1 VTITPEV
8 ADATA
13 PVPFTLTPKAQAALM
28 PPADVHTWFGLSY
41 ANYLVLPR
49 TLLQSMPLWWQHRLT
64 AMLDDLDEAF
74 AHVPRAEAY
83 QVTAA
88 VEREVSDLTADEHTA
103 AGITAA
109 PRCYLDHDHGDGTD
123 CEPWMSWTD
132 SQGRDLDP
140 CERVLIPADDPV
152 PAYNR
157 GRTRVERAPG
167 FDGGDP
173 PPLPGVVDECQPFG
187 DSSEVDWL
195 RALLRAAPVARPWTA
210 GAFPP
215 VVCLCGSTRFH
226 DEFRRANLRLTLAGE
241 IVLSIGC
248 DTKSDADL
256 AATAELGDSPAA
268 VKARLD
274 ELHKRKI
281 DLADYVLV
289 LNVGG
294 YVGESTRSEIAYATA
309 RGKPV
314 RYLQPVTTG
323 ARAEEGRP
331 DA

>member
-8 ADATA
+8 TSATT
-13 PVPFTLTPKAQAALM
+13 PVPFTLTPKAHAALI
-28 PPADVHTWFGLSY
+28 PPADIHTWFGLSY

-49 TLLQSMPLWWQHRLT
+49 TLLQSMPLWWQHQLT
-64 AMLDDLDEAF
+64 AMLGDLDEAF
-74 AHVPRAEAY
+74 AHVPQAEAY

-88 VEREVSDLTADEHTA
+88 VEREVSDLTAGEHAA

-109 PRCYLDHDHGDGTD
+109 PRCYLDHDHEDGTD

-157 GRTRVERAPG
+157 GRTRIERAAG
-167 FDGGDP
+167 FDGDDP
-173 PPLPGVVDECQPFG
+173 PPLPGVADECQPFE
-187 DSSEVDWL
+187 DASEVDWL
-195 RALLRAAPVARPWTA
+195 RALLRAAPVTRPWTA
-210 GAFPP
+210 GPFPP
-215 VVCLCGSTRFH
+215 VVCLCGSTRFV
-226 DEFRRANLRLTLAGE
+226 DEFNRQRKELTERGQ
-241 IVLSIGC
+241 IVLSIEVVTTQAREH
-248 DTKSDADL
+248 DPQHAD
-256 AATAELGDSPAA
+256 PAL
-268 VKARLD
+268 KARLD

-294 YVGESTRSEIAYATA
+294 YIGESTRSEIAYATA
-309 RGKPV
+309 CGKPV
-314 RYLQPVTTG
+314 RYLQPVTPG